1 MSEEQKQYLLDN
13 IKNLHREDVS
23 TMVEQLD
30 NINVDVAYVPGAS
43 VPSKSTKTSKINDA
57 ELHRILAV
65 IRANFDATEFQNKDL
80 SPLVQGLTA
89 RQVPSRIKKLVD
101 AGHLTDLGG
110 SPKKYI
116 LN

>member
-1 MSEEQKQYLLDN
+1 MSEEQKQFLLEN
-13 IKNLHREDVS
+13 IKNLYREDVS

-30 NINVDVAYVPGAS
+30 NINVDTAHIPSTSAA
-43 VPSKSTKTSKINDA
+43 SKSTKGSKINDA
-57 ELHRILAV
+57 ELDRILEV
-65 IRANFDATEFQNKDL
+65 IRLNFDATEFQNKDL

-89 RQVPSRIKKLVD
+89 RQVPSRIKKLVE
-101 AGHLTDLGG
+101 AGHLADLGG

>member
-1 MSEEQKQYLLDN
+1 VTEEQKQFLLDN

-30 NINVDVAYVPGAS
+30 NINVDVAYVPGTS
-43 VPSKSTKTSKINDA
+43 VSSKSTKTSKINDTQ
-57 ELHRILAV
+57 LDQILAV

-116 LN
+116 LS

>member
-30 NINVDVAYVPGAS
+30 NINVDVAHVPG
-43 VPSKSTKTSKINDA
+43 SKVSSKPKSKINDA
-57 ELHRILAV
+57 ELDRILAV
-65 IRANFDATEFQNKDL
+65 IQKNFDATEFQNKDIT
-80 SPLVQGLTA
+80 PFIEGLTA

-101 AGHLTDLGG
+101 AGKLTDLGG

-116 LN
+116 LV